1 MGKKFLAALL
11 LAGASF
17 ACPTSAAD
25 PVDPAKNGAAYSA
38 IEARV
43 LKGERVTLYVGFTA
57 GSPEPGTALA
67 TLPSWAGVDT
77 TEPMGVFRCYRDKD
91 TGKARFERFVT
102 AYIPPVTVYQPAA
115 CKT

>member
-1 MGKKFLAALL
+1 MSKKFLAALVT
-11 LAGASF
+11 LAAL
-17 ACPTSAAD
+17 AATAPAAD
-25 PVDPAKNGAAYSA
+25 PVDPAKNGAAYTA
-38 IEARV
+38 IESRV
-43 LKGERVTLYVGFTA
+43 LKGERITLYVGFTQ
-57 GSPEPGTALA
+57 GGPEAGTALA